1 MPKQAVFNGLVF
13 DENDRLAEVVYVG
26 EEPCYVVDDGGF
38 RRHIPSEEVDR
49 QVLEAMAESIE
60 GHEDLLSKQTAKLI
74 GSEDPFSL
82 AMIASQLKNI
92 DKQLDNLFQTGIPEE
107 MRQYLGMMGFRIRI
121 DIHGKVVQ
129 VDQPGA
135 LSDDPDE

>member
-38 RRHIPSEEVDR
+38 RRHIPSQEVDR
-49 QVLEAMAESIE
+49 QVLEAMAEAIE
-60 GHEDLLSKQTAKLI
+60 GHEDLLSQQTAKLI